1 MKKKIVVIIIILVL
15 LILAIAFINYVL
27 EDDRTE
33 LIVIENREEY
43 SDIINFLENTK
54 DDSIIFELPNEGEMQ
69 DYNTYYGNKILLCLN
84 KDNASAVEI
93 CINKNY
99 TNFLEHK
106 EGDIFES
113 IEKIY
118 YLQKLM
124 DDCSGNCYYNEA
136 IAKRIPELI
145 EISYDKNGF
154 FYYDEFDE
162 YLVDMDAEG
171 VRTVRLF
178 HTMMTLYLCK
188 SYGMINEVDVDS
200 IKMYIADAI
209 KTNNNI
215 MDLYYASLCCKYME
229 QEIGSLYQIE
239 MCCVEDERD
248 ILRLNAYVRLAN
260 EMNKVISNEYRQN
273 IRDIM
278 LAYVYESRV
287 SNMMELYVAIDTL
300 EQLGIELDSEEK
312 KRIDSLLKIYQ
323 NDDGTFPAIFYY
335 MLDNK
340 QLLMHYQMLTRM
352 GIEVDINEYAELL
365 RDDFENQDY
374 YDFYAYA
381 YFASRLDID
390 TTNLEKKMISE
401 LSRCTLNDK
410 TSIGY
415 LLMAFAELRG
425 DSKEIINRNGCI
437 DENIYNYI
445 QILISSETVEY
456 DIRDLIL
463 LYGFLKSELID
474 INVVRISSIEA
485 VEIEQTDSMQA
496 MLLYYKYEILFLLE
510 KEIVREGED
519 KVVDRTELENMLVK
533 LRCKGGFK
541 MNEKDEI
548 IDLQATYYLIN
559 LIER

>member
-1 MKKKIVVIIIILVL
+1 MVL
-15 LILAIAFINYVL
+15 FILAIAFINYVL
-27 EDDRTE
+27 EDDATQ
-33 LIVIENREEY
+33 LVVIENREEY

-54 DDSIIFELPNEGEMQ
+54 DDSIIFELPSEGEMQ

-84 KDNASAVEI
+84 KNNASSIET

-99 TNFLEHK
+99 VRFLEDT
-106 EGDIFES
+106 EGDAFES
-113 IEKIY
+113 VEKIY

-124 DDCSGNCYYNEA
+124 DECSGNCYYNKT
-136 IAKRIPELI
+136 IANKIAVLI
-145 EISYDKNGF
+145 ESSYNRDGF

-162 YLVDMDAEG
+162 YLVDMDSEG
-171 VRTVRLF
+171 IRTVRLF

-188 SYGMINEVDVDS
+188 CYGMINELDVES
-200 IKMYIADAI
+200 IKIYIADAI
-209 KTNNNI
+209 KANSNI
-215 MDLYYASLCCKYME
+215 MDLYYVSLCCKYME
-229 QEIGSLYQIE
+229 HDMASLSQMEVSY
-239 MCCVEDERD
+239 VEDEKD

-260 EMNKVISNEYRQN
+260 EMHKDIPKEYRQN

-287 SNMMELYVAIDTL
+287 SNMMELYTAIDTL

-312 KRIDSLLKIYQ
+312 KRLDSLLKIYQ

-340 QLLMHYQMLTRM
+340 QLLMHYQMLIRM

-381 YFASRLDID
+381 YFASRLGID
-390 TTNLEKKMISE
+390 TTNIERKMISE
-401 LSRCTLNDK
+401 ISRCTLDDK

-415 LLMAFAELRG
+415 LLMAFAELTENT
-425 DSKEIINRNGCI
+425 KEIINKNGYI
-437 DENIYNYI
+437 DRNIYNYI

-463 LYGFLKSELID
+463 LYGFLKSGLID
-474 INVVRISSIEA
+474 INSIRIPAIEA
-485 VEIEQTDSMQA
+485 VDIGQSDSMQA
-496 MLLYYKYEILFLLE
+496 MSLYYKYEILFLLE
-510 KEIVREGED
+510 KEIVGEGKD
-519 KVVDRTELENMLVK
+519 KLVDRTELENMLVK

-541 MNEKDEI
+541 MNENDKLL
-548 IDLQATYYLIN
+548 DLQATYYLIN